1 MSRIGGVGYGADVA
15 GVGSSAGTSEPRQ
28 SSSPRIINQ
37 ELDDL
42 TKRYNDISWRLKSLQ
57 GEAKLA
63 SVAQKDKLRLRS
75 LLEDAAKLRQ
85 SFDEVTSLRNKL
97 KDTAKAR
104 AEADR
109 LDEFALFELLQRKG
123 LEGVQ
128 SMLVARANSSLKARL
143 AALPEDVERFVD
155 TREGNR
161 QDLEQRVTEADT
173 DLGLIQ
179 GALESLAGSTDSFVK
194 NLASLQQSTTDNLA
208 TALQVIKSL
217 LTRFT

>member
-15 GVGSSAGTSEPRQ
+15 GVGSSAGTSEPLRA
-28 SSSPRIINQ
+28 SSPRTINQ
-37 ELDDL
+37 QLDDL

-85 SFDEVTSLRNKL
+85 SFGEVTSLRNKL
-97 KDTAKAR
+97 KDTAR
-104 AEADR
+104 TRVEADR
-109 LDEFALFELLQRKG
+109 LDEFALFELLQRKD
-123 LEGVQ
+123 LEGAQ
-128 SMLVARANSSLKARL
+128 STLVARANTGLNARL
-143 AALPEDVERFVD
+143 GVLPEAVERFVD
-155 TREGNR
+155 AREGDR

-179 GALESLAGSTDSFVK
+179 GALESLSGSTDSFVK

-208 TALQVIKSL
+208 TALQHIKRL
-217 LTRFT
+217 LNP